1 MAPAALPLNLMPFKT
16 NAPQIERLDA
26 KTTTAEAICEIIN
39 RDGGVVVENFISKEL
54 AQRIK
59 DELKPIFD
67 ADVGDKSGFFP
78 STTQRATGLIAKSP
92 ACVDLVTTSLL
103 IDVANALLSD
113 TYSHWYSQK
122 KVTVTTKPIISSTVG
137 FRVNPG
143 GAQQVLH
150 RDDL

>member
-1 MAPAALPLNLMPFKT
+1 MAPSALTPDPVPSKT
-16 NAPQIERLDA
+16 DAPKLERLDA
-26 KTTTAEAICEIIN
+26 KTTTVQAVCDIIN
-39 RDGGVVVENFISKEL
+39 RDGGVIVENFISKEL
-54 AQRIK
+54 AQQIK

-67 ADVGDKSGFFP
+67 ADKGSKSCFFP

-92 ACVDLVTTSLL
+92 GCVDLVTTPLL

-113 TYSHWYSQK
+113 TYSHWYSQQR
-122 KVTVTTKPIISSTVG
+122 VTVTTKPIISSTVG